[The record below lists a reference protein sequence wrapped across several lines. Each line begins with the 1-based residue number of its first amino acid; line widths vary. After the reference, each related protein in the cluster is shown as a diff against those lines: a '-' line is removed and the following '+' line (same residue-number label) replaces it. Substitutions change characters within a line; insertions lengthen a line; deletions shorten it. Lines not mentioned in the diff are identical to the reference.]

1 MHIAT
6 KREDTARHKQEIKRK
21 IPNQY
26 QLPAPLSAARFIV
39 EQHLACCMPPT
50 ASTAA
55 GQVEIVRHTKSLDD
69 WKYSRTHT
77 HTQKYASKQ
86 ESGKSLLELMC
97 LPAHAPTH
105 A

>member
-6 KREDTARHKQEIKRK
+6 KRDDTARHKQEIKRK

-77 HTQKYASKQ
+77 QKYASKQ